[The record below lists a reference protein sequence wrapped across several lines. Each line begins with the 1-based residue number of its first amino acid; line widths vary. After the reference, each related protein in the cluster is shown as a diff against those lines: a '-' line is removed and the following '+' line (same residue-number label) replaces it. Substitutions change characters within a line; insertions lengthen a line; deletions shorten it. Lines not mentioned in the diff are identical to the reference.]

1 MEETTPKNTNLNRRE
16 ALKAILAASGALVA
30 AASLPGRWSKPMVE
44 AGVIPA
50 HAQGSLP
57 DFTVTVLE
65 ACRDLRSARIGYTDP
80 AGLVTNGDHVV
91 VYIQIPCDTTI
102 YDGTVGGILA
112 SGNGFSGTLEI
123 SDFQVNCT
131 LNTIDTLCVYMFS
144 ASRYADDCG
153 PFTDC
158 D

>member
-16 ALKAILAASGALVA
+16 ALKTILAASGALVA
-30 AASLPGRWSKPMVE
+30 AASLPGRWSKPLVE
-44 AGVIPA
+44 AGVVPA

-57 DFTVTVLE
+57 AFTVSVLE
-65 ACRDLRSARIGYTDP
+65 ACRDLRSARIGYSDP
-80 AGLVTNGDHVV
+80 AGLVSNGDHVV
-91 VYIQIPCDTTI
+91 VYIQFPCDKVL
-102 YDGTVGGILA
+102 YDGTLGGILA

-131 LNTIDTLCVYMFS
+131 MNSIDTLCVYMSS